1 MSSVYHQLSVGALV
15 QNWSNNALLTA
26 NDDWSGA
33 ASIEAFRGDNL
44 VSTTDAD
51 PQLISGDS
59 DVIDVNANQSNP
71 ATFSTG
77 GATEF
82 EIEDPTVALA
92 GSGTADAPYLV
103 FYLDATGRQDINVQ
117 FDVRDL
123 ESVDNATQQINVQ
136 YRIGNS
142 GAWTNVAGG
151 YLADATDASAPLVTH
166 INVTLPDAADN
177 QAQVQVRVMTVNA
190 GGNDEWVG
198 IDNINIASL
207 ELGGTDTTPPALVSS
222 NPADN
227 ATGMDA
233 AADIVLTFNETV
245 QAGTGFITITDGA
258 GDVRTIAVSD
268 PQVTIS
274 GNVVTIDPTAD
285 LAAATAY
292 DVIVDAGAFEDASG
306 NDFAGIAQ
314 NELDFTTASALPPIT
329 HTISEIQG
337 NGHISPFAGTMQT
350 LQGVVTAVDTNGSRG
365 FYIQDPAGDGNA
377 ATSDAIFVF
386 MPSGALPQVGRLVQ
400 VTGTI
405 SEFVPSGAATG
416 SFSTTEITVSEF
428 ADLGEGPAIAPV
440 QIGGIGGLIPPT
452 ESNIAGGKFF
462 ESLEGMLVV
471 VKEAVATGPTTSFGE
486 IFTVVDNDG
495 DPTNGTSATSQT
507 DRGNLLI
514 EPGAPDFGDTNTS
527 GGDFNPERI
536 QIDDDNGVLAGFTS
550 PGVNVGAQLGDVVGI
565 VNYDF
570 GNYQVVA
577 TQAFTV
583 DAPSTLTK
591 ETTAIQGDADRL
603 TVASYNAENLDAND
617 AQSRFDT
624 IAAEIVDRLKT
635 PDIIALQEIQDNDG
649 TVGGEGSAA
658 VAANETLQ
666 QLIDAIV
673 AAGGPV
679 YEFIDN
685 TFIGDDTNGGQPGG
699 NIRTAFLYR
708 ADRVDVQAGS
718 VGTIAPDGTLLSSSY
733 TDQQTNPDNPF
744 YDSRPPL
751 VATFTFNG
759 KDVTIVNN
767 HFTSKGGSAPLL
779 GSDQPPFNAGEV
791 QRAAQAQVVN
801 NFVDAMLASNPDANV
816 IVAGDLNEF
825 PWEEPMQVVKGTAT
839 VTDYDVPGEDP
850 IAAIAEYLSGGT
862 AVLSDLLDLLPE
874 DERYDYVF
882 EGNSQTLDHVLATA
896 ALMRGVNFDVVR
908 INSEFADQTSDHDPL
923 VASFLIPASPI
934 EGTPGDDQRIG
945 TKAGDFMFALA
956 GNDSMH
962 GQAGDDYIDGGTGND
977 TLFGGGDDDVLRG
990 GQGNDSL
997 IGGAGND
1004 TLEGEDGNDI
1014 LNGGVGADAM
1024 TGGAGDDFYFV
1035 DTLADVVVEQP
1046 GQGVDTVRSTV
1057 DYVLGADVERLEL
1070 DAGAVEGTGNDL
1082 ANKVA
1087 GNDGDN
1093 VLSGEGGNDTLVG
1106 GKGADELF
1114 GGDGQD
1120 LLNGGAGND
1129 SMTGDGG
1136 ADYFVFASG
1145 TDAITD
1151 FSGIAGGE
1159 LDRIDLRQIAGLSSY
1174 GDVQARMTD
1183 VGGNVE
1189 IDFADLLGA
1198 GHKLVIE
1205 NLTVAQLSGNDFL
1218 V

>member
-1 MSSVYHQLSVGALV
+1 MSSNYHPLSAGALV

-26 NDDWSGA
+26 NDDWSGVP
-33 ASIEAFRGDNL
+33 SIQGFRGDDL
-44 VSTTDAD
+44 VTVTDAD
-51 PQLISGDS
+51 PRTITGDS
-59 DVIDVNANQSNP
+59 TVLDVNANQTNP
-71 ATFSTG
+71 ASFFTG
-77 GATEF
+77 GVAEF
-82 EIEDPTVALA
+82 ELTDSTIALA

-123 ESVDNATQQINVQ
+123 ESADNATQQINVQ

-142 GAWTNVAGG
+142 GAWTNVPGG
-151 YLADATDASAPLVTH
+151 YLADATDASSPLVTH
-166 INVTLPDAADN
+166 IDVTLPDDADN
-177 QAQVQVRVMTVNA
+177 QGQVQVRVMTVNA

-207 ELGGTDTTPPALVSS
+207 ELGGSETPPPALVSS
-222 NPADN
+222 NPADD
-227 ATGMDA
+227 ATGTDA
-233 AADIVLTFNETV
+233 SADIVLTFSETV

-258 GDVRTIAVSD
+258 GDVRMIAVND

-337 NGHISPFAGTMQT
+337 NGHISAFAGTIQT
-350 LQGVVTAVDTNGSRG
+350 LQGVVTALDTNGSRG

-405 SEFVPSGAATG
+405 SEFVPSGAAPG

-452 ESNIAGGKFF
+452 ESNIAAGKFF

-486 IFTVVDNDG
+486 IFTVVDND
-495 DPTNGTSATSQT
+495 DEPSNGTSATGQT

-527 GGDFNPERI
+527 GGDFNPERV
-536 QIDDDNGVLAGFTS
+536 QIDDDNGVLAGFSS
-550 PGVNVGAQLGDVVGI
+550 PGVNVGARLGDVVGI

-583 DAPSTLTK
+583 DEPSTLTK
-591 ETTAIQGDADRL
+591 ETTALQGDADRL

-617 AQSRFDT
+617 PQSRFDT
-624 IAAEIVDRLKT
+624 IAAEIVDRLKA

-733 TDQQTNPDNPF
+733 IDQQTNPDNPF

-767 HFTSKGGSAPLL
+767 HFSSKGGSAPLL

-801 NFVDAMLASNPDANV
+801 NFVDAMLASDPDAKV

-850 IAAIAEYLSGGT
+850 IAAVAEFVSGGT

-882 EGNSQTLDHVLATA
+882 DGNSQTLDHVLATA
-896 ALMRGVNFDVVR
+896 ALMPGVNFDVVR

-934 EGTPGDDQRIG
+934 EGTPDDDLRVGTDGGDYI
-945 TKAGDFMFALA
+945 FVFA
-956 GNDSMH
+956 GNDTVRGERGNDYIEG
-962 GQAGDDYIDGGTGND
+962 GQDDDRLQGGNDDDQLFGGEGNDFLQGQQGNDRLYGGEGDDRLSGVDGND
-977 TLFGGGDDDVLRG
+977 TLGGDNGNDVL
-990 GQGNDSL
+990 
-997 IGGAGND
+997 
-1004 TLEGEDGNDI
+1004 EGK
-1014 LNGGVGADAM
+1014 
-1024 TGGAGDDFYFV
+1024 AGDD
-1035 DTLADVVVEQP
+1035 
-1046 GQGVDTVRSTV
+1046 
-1057 DYVLGADVERLEL
+1057 RLL
-1070 DAGAVEGTGNDL
+1070 
-1082 ANKVA
+1082 
-1087 GNDGDN
+1087 
-1093 VLSGEGGNDTLVG
+1093 GGNGKDRLDG
-1106 GKGADELF
+1106 GV
-1114 GGDGQD
+1114 
-1120 LLNGGAGND
+1120 GND

-1136 ADYFVFASG
+1136 ADLFVFASG

-1151 FSGIAGGE
+1151 FSGVTGGE
-1159 LDRIDLRQIAGLSSY
+1159 LDRIDLRQIAGLGSFA
-1174 GDVQARMTD
+1174 DVAARMSD

-1205 NLTVAQLSGNDFL
+1205 NLTVAQLGANDFL